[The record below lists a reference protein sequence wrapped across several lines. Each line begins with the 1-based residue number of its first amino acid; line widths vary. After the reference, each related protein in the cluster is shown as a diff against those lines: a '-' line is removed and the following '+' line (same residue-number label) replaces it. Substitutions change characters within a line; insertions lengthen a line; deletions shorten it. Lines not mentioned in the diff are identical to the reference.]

1 MPEIKNTAS
10 EMKIAFDGLIRRLD
24 TGEGRIS
31 ELEANSIET
40 STTENQREKR
50 LKKQNRVSKNCE
62 TTIKGVTYA

>member
-31 ELEANSIET
+31 ELEANSVET